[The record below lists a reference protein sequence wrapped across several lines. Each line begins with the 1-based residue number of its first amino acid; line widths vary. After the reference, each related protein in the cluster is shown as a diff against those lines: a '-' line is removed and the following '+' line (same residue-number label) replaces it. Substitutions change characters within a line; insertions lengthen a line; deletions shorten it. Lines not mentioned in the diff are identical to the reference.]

1 MAIKV
6 SGKQTQIIPSEQAFP
21 EFPDLLYG
29 TTTEGVPY
37 FDAQAY
43 LKKHKPSAS
52 VEDFFTQYEIQIKAL
67 IDAYEINEE
76 DICVLSKES
85 QILIDGSLVYLF
97 IAFVD
102 PTFLAFMCDRIHE
115 MFSTGVCVSDSYLLG
130 KSQQRLGKEILQAM
144 INEHN

>member
-1 MAIKV
+1 MAIHI

-29 TTTEGVPY
+29 TTPEGVSV

-43 LKKHKPSAS
+43 LKKHKPSAT
-52 VEDFFTQYEIQIKAL
+52 VEDFFTQYEIQIQAL
-67 IDAYEINEE
+67 VDAYEINE
-76 DICVLSKES
+76 DNICVLSKES
-85 QILIDGSLVYLF
+85 HLLIDGSLVYLF

-115 MFSTGVCVSDSYLLG
+115 LFSEGLCVSDSYLLG
-130 KSQQRLGKEILQAM
+130 KSQQRLGKEILQAV
-144 INEHN
+144 INEQN